1 MSLSAF
7 TQPSAGARPSSVCI
21 IEEDEAVRDALS
33 ALLQAYGYSVL
44 AMTDGS
50 ALDSPIARHAVG
62 CIVAEAGLLRQAP
75 EDLLD
80 GTDGDG
86 RPIPVILMTRSI
98 AKRAPAERVRPGTIL
113 LHKPFSPTQLL
124 NAVGAAMDGIA

>member
-7 TQPSAGARPSSVCI
+7 TRPSAITRPSSVCI
-21 IEEDEAVRDALS
+21 IDEDEAVRDALS

-50 ALDSPIARHAVG
+50 ALDSPIARHEVG
-62 CIVAEAGLLRQAP
+62 CIVAEAGLLRQSP
-75 EDLLD
+75 EQLQD
-80 GTDGDG
+80 GPNGG

-98 AKRAPAERVRPGTIL
+98 SKRTPVERVRPGTIL

-124 NAVGAAMDGIA
+124 NAVGAAMDGIV